1 MKKKGD
7 LHMSKK
13 SLRAVSGLTLA
24 VALVQTV
31 QPVLADET
39 ANSNSVVVKSE
50 KLDAVAKEAA
60 GLGFT
65 TTTTKETRVA
75 KTREE
80 FKKLQAE
87 AKAELDALAS
97 TIQRNVDADK
107 QHKVKVKEAVD
118 KVKDEEETIK
128 AQYPL
133 LAEKDGVR
141 VYGKFNEAKKGSQ
154 AYYENIH
161 AFTDR
166 EDITPIKDGIY
177 VRQDSELTAE
187 DGSTIHTPLDY
198 YRRTFLGEEGKS
210 PVGTKI
216 KVSHVGDTLDGKRV
230 DAHVEVVALSTYF
243 SSADGFKKFLDS
255 KGSAGVTLDDY
266 NTNVTS
272 GRGFTQSAVSLDK
285 ESGILYIYAFDAGGH
300 TYKITYKTEDGVTI
314 NPMSALV
321 NVDIDYGQGIAV
333 SEKNLIT
340 GILSPESEL
349 TTGDI
354 RDTMGAG
361 PYKKAQYD
369 AKYIGA
375 DNDKSIPKGSGV
387 FITIGGEFEYSH
399 FNASTGAN
407 GFNLVEHTERR
418 NRSGKD
424 ISMMAGLL
432 AKDVK
437 VKLHTPEI
445 PTAPA
450 IEKDFEL
457 KEIEVSLKEETTVEP
472 TTTTTTTEAPKP
484 ETPVEKPTETTT
496 TTEAPT
502 PENPVVEVKPTE
514 TTTTTEAPKPETP
527 VEKPTETTTT
537 TEAPK
542 PEEPV
547 EKPTET
553 TTTTEAPK
561 PETPVEVEKP
571 TTTTEAPKPETPKP
585 VEPIT
590 TYVDEN
596 GKQLLPPEKG
606 EKDKKDIPGYKF
618 VETKK
623 KENGD
628 TEHVYKKVSN
638 ITTYVDESGKELLPK
653 EDGIVDKKDIPAY
666 EYVRTN
672 KKDNGDVEHVYRQV
686 KNVTTYVDV
695 NGKVLLPPKEGIHE
709 KETIDG
715 YEFVRTD
722 KKENGDVEHV
732 YRKTITT
739 TYVDE
744 NGKSLLPPE
753 KGEKDKKDI
762 PGYKFIETKKK
773 ENGDT
778 EHVYK
783 KNSNIT
789 TYVDEN
795 GKELLPKEDGIVDK
809 KEIPGYE
816 FVETKKKENGDV
828 EHVYK
833 KVSKITTYVDENGKS
848 LLPPEEGE
856 KDKKDIPGYKFVET
870 KKKENGDIEHIYK
883 KVSKITTYVDENG
896 KELLPPEEGEKDKK
910 DIPGYEFVETKKKEN
925 GDIEHVYKKVSKIT
939 TYVDENGKE
948 LLKPKE
954 GTHDKEV
961 IDGYE
966 FVRTV
971 NKPNGDIEHVYKKKS
986 TEKKLPATGGGIAGA
1001 IAALA
1006 GLTGVGAYFSKKK
1019 KR

>member
-31 QPVLADET
+31 QPVLADES

-80 FKKLQAE
+80 FERLKSE
-87 AKAELDALAS
+87 AKAELDTLAS

-133 LAEKDGVR
+133 LTEKDGVR

-166 EDITPIKDGIY
+166 EDITPLKDGLY
-177 VRQDSELTAE
+177 VRQDSEITAE
-187 DGSTIHTPLDY
+187 EGSTIHNPLDY

-514 TTTTTEAPKPETP
+514 TTTTTEAPKSETP

-561 PETPVEVEKP
+561 PETPIEVEKP

-618 VETKK
+618 IETKK

-653 EDGIVDKKDIPAY
+653 EDGIVDKKEIPAY

-672 KKDNGDVEHVYRQV
+672 KKENGDVEHVYRQV

-722 KKENGDVEHV
+722 KKPNGDVEHV
-732 YRKTITT
+732 YRKSITT

-744 NGKSLLPPE
+744 NGKQLSPPE

-762 PGYKFIETKKK
+762 PGYK
-773 ENGDT
+773 
-778 EHVYK
+778 
-783 KNSNIT
+783 
-789 TYVDEN
+789 
-795 GKELLPKEDGIVDK
+795 
-809 KEIPGYE
+809 

-856 KDKKDIPGYKFVET
+856 KEKKDIPGYKFIET

-961 IDGYE
+961 INGYE

-1019 KR
+1019 KK

>member
-1 MKKKGD
+1 
-7 LHMSKK
+7 MSKK
-13 SLRAVSGLTLA
+13 SLRAISGATLA
-24 VALVQTV
+24 VALVQSV
-31 QPVLADET
+31 NPVLADES
-39 ANSNSVVVKSE
+39 ANANSVVVKSE

-80 FKKLQAE
+80 FERLKSE
-87 AKAELDALAS
+87 AKAELDTLAS

-166 EDITPIKDGIY
+166 EDITPLKDGLY
-177 VRQDSELTAE
+177 VRQDSEITAE
-187 DGSTIHTPLDY
+187 EGSTIHNPLDY

-255 KGSAGVTLDDY
+255 KGSTGVTLDDY

-272 GRGFTQSAVSLDK
+272 GRGFTQLAVSLDK

-314 NPMSALV
+314 NPMIALV

-407 GFNLVEHTERR
+407 GFNLVEYTERR
-418 NRSGKD
+418 NRSGND

-472 TTTTTTTEAPKP
+472 TT
-484 ETPVEKPTETTT
+484 
-496 TTEAPT
+496 
-502 PENPVVEVKPTE
+502 
-514 TTTTTEAPKPETP
+514 
-527 VEKPTETTTT
+527 
-537 TEAPK
+537 
-542 PEEPV
+542 
-547 EKPTET
+547 T

-653 EDGIVDKKDIPAY
+653 EDGIVDKKEIPAY

-672 KKDNGDVEHVYRQV
+672 KKENGDVEHVYRQV

-709 KETIDG
+709 KETIDS

-722 KKENGDVEHV
+722 KKPNGDVEHV
-732 YRKTITT
+732 YRKSITT

-744 NGKSLLPPE
+744 NGKQLSPPE

-762 PGYKFIETKKK
+762 PGYKFVETKKK

-809 KEIPGYE
+809 KDIPGYE
-816 FVETKKKENGDV
+816 YVRTDKKENGDV

-883 KVSKITTYVDENG
+883 KVSKITTYVDEDG

-910 DIPGYEFVETKKKEN
+910 DILGYKFVETKKKEN

-1006 GLTGVGAYFSKKK
+1006 GLTGVGAYFNTRKRKK
-1019 KR
+1019 

>member
-1 MKKKGD
+1 
-7 LHMSKK
+7 MSKK

-31 QPVLADET
+31 QPVLADES

-80 FKKLQAE
+80 FERLKSE

-141 VYGKFNEAKKGSQ
+141 VYGKFNEAKKGSK

-166 EDITPIKDGIY
+166 DDITPLKDGLY
-177 VRQDSELTAE
+177 VRQDSEITAE
-187 DGSTIHTPLDY
+187 EGSTIHTPLDY

-285 ESGILYIYAFDAGGH
+285 ESGILYVYAFDAGGH

-369 AKYIGA
+369 AKYIVA

-457 KEIEVSLKEETTVEP
+457 KEIEVSLKEETTEAP

-527 VEKPTETTTT
+527 VEKPTET
-537 TEAPK
+537 
-542 PEEPV
+542 
-547 EKPTET
+547 
-553 TTTTEAPK
+553 
-561 PETPVEVEKP
+561 

-653 EDGIVDKKDIPAY
+653 EDGIVDKKEIPAY

-672 KKDNGDVEHVYRQV
+672 KKENGDVEHVYRQV

-722 KKENGDVEHV
+722 KKPNGDVEHV
-732 YRKTITT
+732 YRKSITT

-744 NGKSLLPPE
+744 NGKQVSPPE

-856 KDKKDIPGYKFVET
+856 KEKKDIPGYKFVET

-896 KELLPPEEGEKDKK
+896 KELLPLEEGEKEKK
-910 DIPGYEFVETKKKEN
+910 DIPGYEFVETRKKEN

-971 NKPNGDIEHVYKKKS
+971 NKPNGDVEHVYKKKS
-986 TEKKLPATGGGIAGA
+986 TEKKLPVTGGGIAGA

>member
-1 MKKKGD
+1 
-7 LHMSKK
+7 MSKK
-13 SLRAVSGLTLA
+13 SLRAMSGATLA

-31 QPVLADET
+31 QPVLADES

-80 FKKLQAE
+80 FERLKSE

-166 EDITPIKDGIY
+166 EDITPLKDGLY
-177 VRQDSELTAE
+177 VRQDSEITAE
-187 DGSTIHTPLDY
+187 EGSTIHTPLDY

-457 KEIEVSLKEETTVEP
+457 KEIEVTLKEETTEAP

-527 VEKPTETTTT
+527 VEKPTET
-537 TEAPK
+537 
-542 PEEPV
+542 
-547 EKPTET
+547 
-553 TTTTEAPK
+553 
-561 PETPVEVEKP
+561 

-653 EDGIVDKKDIPAY
+653 EDGIVDKKEIPAY

-672 KKDNGDVEHVYRQV
+672 KKENGDVEHVYRQV

-715 YEFVRTD
+715 YEFERTD
-722 KKENGDVEHV
+722 KKPNGDVEHV
-732 YRKTITT
+732 YRKSITT

-744 NGKSLLPPE
+744 NGKQLSPPE

-762 PGYKFIETKKK
+762 PGYKFVETKKK

-971 NKPNGDIEHVYKKKS
+971 NKPNGDVEHVYKKKS

>member
-1 MKKKGD
+1 
-7 LHMSKK
+7 MSKK

-60 GLGFT
+60 ELGFT

-80 FKKLQAE
+80 FERLKSE
-87 AKAELDALAS
+87 AKAELDTLAS

-166 EDITPIKDGIY
+166 EDITPLKDGLY
-177 VRQDSELTAE
+177 VRQDSEITAE
-187 DGSTIHTPLDY
+187 EGSTIHTPLDY
-198 YRRTFLGEEGKS
+198 YGRTFLGEEGKS

-230 DAHVEVVALSTYF
+230 DAHVELVALSTYF
-243 SSADGFKKFLDS
+243 TSVDGFKKFLDS
-255 KGSAGVTLDDY
+255 NGSTGVTLDDVI
-266 NTNVTS
+266 TNVTS

-285 ESGILYIYAFDAGGH
+285 KSGILNFHAFDAGGH
-300 TYKITYKTEDGVTI
+300 TYKITYKTEDGTTI

-375 DNDKSIPKGSGV
+375 DSEKSIPKGSGI

-407 GFNLVEHTERR
+407 GFNLVEHTDNR
-418 NRSGKD
+418 NRTKRD
-424 ISMMAGLL
+424 ISMLAGLF

-496 TTEAPT
+496 TTEAP
-502 PENPVVEVKPTE
+502 
-514 TTTTTEAPKPETP
+514 KPETP
-527 VEKPTETTTT
+527 V
-537 TEAPK
+537 
-542 PEEPV
+542 V
-547 EKPTET
+547 EVKPTET

-653 EDGIVDKKDIPAY
+653 EDGIVDKKEIPAY

-672 KKDNGDVEHVYRQV
+672 KKENGDVEHVYRQV

-722 KKENGDVEHV
+722 KKPNGDVEHV
-732 YRKTITT
+732 YRKSITT

-744 NGKSLLPPE
+744 NGKQLSPPE

-762 PGYKFIETKKK
+762 PGYKFVETKKK

-809 KEIPGYE
+809 KEIPGYT

-856 KDKKDIPGYKFVET
+856 KDKKEIPGYKFIET
-870 KKKENGDIEHIYK
+870 KKKENGDIEHI
-883 KVSKITTYVDENG
+883 
-896 KELLPPEEGEKDKK
+896 
-910 DIPGYEFVETKKKEN
+910 
-925 GDIEHVYKKVSKIT
+925 YKKVSKIT

>member
-31 QPVLADET
+31 QPVLADEN

-60 GLGFT
+60 ELGFT

-80 FKKLQAE
+80 FERLKSE
-87 AKAELDALAS
+87 AKAELDTLAS

-166 EDITPIKDGIY
+166 EDITPLKDGLY
-177 VRQDSELTAE
+177 VREDSEITAE
-187 DGSTIHTPLDY
+187 EGSTIHTPLDY

-457 KEIEVSLKEETTVEP
+457 KEIEVSLKEETTEAP
-472 TTTTTTTEAPKP
+472 TTTTTTTTTTEAPKP

-561 PETPVEVEKP
+561 PETPIEVEKP

-653 EDGIVDKKDIPAY
+653 EDGIVDKKEIPAY

-672 KKDNGDVEHVYRQV
+672 KKENGDIEHVYRQV

-722 KKENGDVEHV
+722 KKPNGDVEHV
-732 YRKTITT
+732 YRKSITT

-744 NGKSLLPPE
+744 NGKQLSPPE
-753 KGEKDKKDI
+753 K
-762 PGYKFIETKKK
+762 
-773 ENGDT
+773 
-778 EHVYK
+778 
-783 KNSNIT
+783 
-789 TYVDEN
+789 
-795 GKELLPKEDGIVDK
+795 
-809 KEIPGYE
+809 
-816 FVETKKKENGDV
+816 
-828 EHVYK
+828 
-833 KVSKITTYVDENGKS
+833 
-848 LLPPEEGE
+848 
-856 KDKKDIPGYKFVET
+856 
-870 KKKENGDIEHIYK
+870 
-883 KVSKITTYVDENG
+883 
-896 KELLPPEEGEKDKK
+896 GEKDKK

-971 NKPNGDIEHVYKKKS
+971 NKPNGDVEHVYKKKS

-1019 KR
+1019 KK

>member
-1 MKKKGD
+1 
-7 LHMSKK
+7 MSKK

-31 QPVLADET
+31 QPVLADEN

-50 KLDAVAKEAA
+50 KLDAVAREAA
-60 GLGFT
+60 ELGFT

-80 FKKLQAE
+80 FERLKSE
-87 AKAELDALAS
+87 AKAELDTLAS

-166 EDITPIKDGIY
+166 EDITPLKDGLY
-177 VRQDSELTAE
+177 VREDSEITAE
-187 DGSTIHTPLDY
+187 EGSTIHTPLDY

-230 DAHVEVVALSTYF
+230 DAHLELIKFGNGFTSD
-243 SSADGFKKFLDS
+243 DGFKKFLDS
-255 KGSAGVTLDDY
+255 KGSVGVTLDDY

-285 ESGILYIYAFDAGGH
+285 ESGILYIYAFDTGGH

-354 RDTMGAG
+354 RDTVGAG

-399 FNASTGAN
+399 FNASTGAS
-407 GFNLVEHTERR
+407 GFNSVEHTERR

-457 KEIEVSLKEETTVEP
+457 KEIEVSLKEETT
-472 TTTTTTTEAPKP
+472 
-484 ETPVEKPTETTT
+484 
-496 TTEAPT
+496 EAPT
-502 PENPVVEVKPTE
+502 T

-542 PEEPV
+542 PEEP
-547 EKPTET
+547 
-553 TTTTEAPK
+553 
-561 PETPVEVEKP
+561 VEKP

-618 VETKK
+618 
-623 KENGD
+623 
-628 TEHVYKKVSN
+628 
-638 ITTYVDESGKELLPK
+638 
-653 EDGIVDKKDIPAY
+653 
-666 EYVRTN
+666 
-672 KKDNGDVEHVYRQV
+672 
-686 KNVTTYVDV
+686 
-695 NGKVLLPPKEGIHE
+695 
-709 KETIDG
+709 
-715 YEFVRTD
+715 
-722 KKENGDVEHV
+722 
-732 YRKTITT
+732 
-739 TYVDE
+739 
-744 NGKSLLPPE
+744 
-753 KGEKDKKDI
+753 
-762 PGYKFIETKKK
+762 IETKKK

-789 TYVDEN
+789 TYVDES

-809 KEIPGYE
+809 KEIPGYT

-870 KKKENGDIEHIYK
+870 KKKENGDIEH
-883 KVSKITTYVDENG
+883 
-896 KELLPPEEGEKDKK
+896 
-910 DIPGYEFVETKKKEN
+910 
-925 GDIEHVYKKVSKIT
+925 VYMKVSKIT

-966 FVRTV
+966 FVHTV

>member
-13 SLRAVSGLTLA
+13 QLRAVSGLTLA

-31 QPVLADET
+31 QPVLADES

-60 GLGFT
+60 ELGFT

-80 FKKLQAE
+80 FERLKSE

-166 EDITPIKDGIY
+166 EDITSLKDGLY
-177 VRQDSELTAE
+177 VREDSEITAE
-187 DGSTIHTPLDY
+187 EGSTIHNPLDY

-502 PENPVVEVKPTE
+502 PETPVVEVKPTE

-672 KKDNGDVEHVYRQV
+672 KKENGDVEHVYRQV

-722 KKENGDVEHV
+722 KKPNGDVEHV
-732 YRKTITT
+732 YRKSITT

-744 NGKSLLPPE
+744 NGKQLSPPE

-762 PGYKFIETKKK
+762 PGYKFVETKKK

-833 KVSKITTYVDENGKS
+833 KVSKITTYVDENGK
-848 LLPPEEGE
+848 
-856 KDKKDIPGYKFVET
+856 
-870 KKKENGDIEHIYK
+870 
-883 KVSKITTYVDENG
+883 
-896 KELLPPEEGEKDKK
+896 
-910 DIPGYEFVETKKKEN
+910 
-925 GDIEHVYKKVSKIT
+925 
-939 TYVDENGKE
+939 E

-971 NKPNGDIEHVYKKKS
+971 NKPNGDIEHVYKKKIYR
-986 TEKKLPATGGGIAGA
+986 EKLPATGGGIAGA

-1019 KR
+1019 KK

>member
-31 QPVLADET
+31 QPVLADES

-60 GLGFT
+60 ELGFT

-80 FKKLQAE
+80 FERLKSE
-87 AKAELDALAS
+87 AKAELDTLAS

-118 KVKDEEETIK
+118 KVKSEEEEIK

-166 EDITPIKDGIY
+166 EDITPLKDGLY
-177 VRQDSELTAE
+177 VRQDSEITAE
-187 DGSTIHTPLDY
+187 EGSTIHKPLDY

-230 DAHVEVVALSTYF
+230 DAHVEVVALGTYF

-457 KEIEVSLKEETTVEP
+457 KEIEVSLKEETT
-472 TTTTTTTEAPKP
+472 
-484 ETPVEKPTETTT
+484 
-496 TTEAPT
+496 EAPT
-502 PENPVVEVKPTE
+502 T

-638 ITTYVDESGKELLPK
+638 ITTYVDES
-653 EDGIVDKKDIPAY
+653 
-666 EYVRTN
+666 
-672 KKDNGDVEHVYRQV
+672 
-686 KNVTTYVDV
+686 
-695 NGKVLLPPKEGIHE
+695 
-709 KETIDG
+709 
-715 YEFVRTD
+715 
-722 KKENGDVEHV
+722 
-732 YRKTITT
+732 
-739 TYVDE
+739 
-744 NGKSLLPPE
+744 
-753 KGEKDKKDI
+753 
-762 PGYKFIETKKK
+762 
-773 ENGDT
+773 
-778 EHVYK
+778 
-783 KNSNIT
+783 
-789 TYVDEN
+789 

-971 NKPNGDIEHVYKKKS
+971 NKLNGDIEHVYKKKS

>member
-31 QPVLADET
+31 QPVLADES

-80 FKKLQAE
+80 FERLKSE
-87 AKAELDALAS
+87 AKAELDTLAS

-128 AQYPL
+128 AQYSL

-166 EDITPIKDGIY
+166 EDITPLKDGLY
-177 VRQDSELTAE
+177 VRQDSEITAE
-187 DGSTIHTPLDY
+187 EGSTIHKPLDY
-198 YRRTFLGEEGKS
+198 LGRTFLGVEGKS

-230 DAHVEVVALSTYF
+230 DAHVELVALSTYF
-243 SSADGFKKFLDS
+243 SSTDGFKKFLDS
-255 KGSAGVTLDDY
+255 KGSVGVQLDE
-266 NTNVTS
+266 NRNVTS
-272 GRGFTQSAVSLDK
+272 GRGFTQSSVSLDK
-285 ESGILYIYAFDAGGH
+285 ESGILYFYAFDAGGH
-300 TYKITYKTEDGVTI
+300 TYKITYKTEDGTTI

-321 NVDIDYGQGIAV
+321 NVDIDYGQGNAV

-375 DNDKSIPKGSGV
+375 DNDKSIPKGSGI

-407 GFNLVEHTERR
+407 GFNLVEHTDQR
-418 NRSGKD
+418 NRMGED
-424 ISMMAGLL
+424 WSMMAGIL

-484 ETPVEKPTETTT
+484 ETPI
-496 TTEAPT
+496 
-502 PENPVVEVKPTE
+502 
-514 TTTTTEAPKPETP
+514 
-527 VEKPTETTTT
+527 
-537 TEAPK
+537 
-542 PEEPV
+542 
-547 EKPTET
+547 
-553 TTTTEAPK
+553 
-561 PETPVEVEKP
+561 EVEKP

-596 GKQLLPPEKG
+596 GKQLSPPEKG

-618 VETKK
+618 V
-623 KENGD
+623 
-628 TEHVYKKVSN
+628 
-638 ITTYVDESGKELLPK
+638 
-653 EDGIVDKKDIPAY
+653 
-666 EYVRTN
+666 
-672 KKDNGDVEHVYRQV
+672 
-686 KNVTTYVDV
+686 
-695 NGKVLLPPKEGIHE
+695 
-709 KETIDG
+709 
-715 YEFVRTD
+715 
-722 KKENGDVEHV
+722 
-732 YRKTITT
+732 
-739 TYVDE
+739 
-744 NGKSLLPPE
+744 
-753 KGEKDKKDI
+753 
-762 PGYKFIETKKK
+762 ETKKK

-809 KEIPGYE
+809 KDIPGYT

-896 KELLPPEEGEKDKK
+896 KELLPPEEGEKEKK

-939 TYVDENGKE
+939 TYVDDNGKE

-971 NKPNGDIEHVYKKKS
+971 NKPNGDVEHVYKKKS

-1019 KR
+1019 KK

>member
-60 GLGFT
+60 ELGFT

-80 FKKLQAE
+80 FERLKSE
-87 AKAELDALAS
+87 AKAELDTLAS

-166 EDITPIKDGIY
+166 EDITPLKDGLY
-177 VRQDSELTAE
+177 VRQDSEITAE
-187 DGSTIHTPLDY
+187 EGSTIHNPLDY

-243 SSADGFKKFLDS
+243 TSVDGFKKFLDS

-272 GRGFTQSAVSLDK
+272 GSGYTQSGVNLDK
-285 ESGILYIYAFDAGGH
+285 ESGILYFYAFDAGGH

-349 TTGDI
+349 TTGDV
-354 RDTMGAG
+354 RDKRGAG

-369 AKYIGA
+369 ANYITA
-375 DNDKSIPKGSGV
+375 DNDKSIPKGSGI

-399 FNASTGAN
+399 FNAADGGNET
-407 GFNLVEHTERR
+407 NLVEHTEKR
-418 NRSGKD
+418 NRIGKD
-424 ISMMAGLL
+424 ISMMAGLF

-437 VKLHTPEI
+437 VKLHIPEI

-484 ETPVEKPTETTT
+484 KTPI
-496 TTEAPT
+496 
-502 PENPVVEVKPTE
+502 
-514 TTTTTEAPKPETP
+514 
-527 VEKPTETTTT
+527 
-537 TEAPK
+537 
-542 PEEPV
+542 
-547 EKPTET
+547 
-553 TTTTEAPK
+553 
-561 PETPVEVEKP
+561 EVEKP

-653 EDGIVDKKDIPAY
+653 EDGIVDKKEIPAY

-672 KKDNGDVEHVYRQV
+672 KKENGDVEHVYRQI

-732 YRKTITT
+732 YRKSITT

-744 NGKSLLPPE
+744 NGKQLSPPE

-762 PGYKFIETKKK
+762 PGYK
-773 ENGDT
+773 
-778 EHVYK
+778 
-783 KNSNIT
+783 
-789 TYVDEN
+789 
-795 GKELLPKEDGIVDK
+795 
-809 KEIPGYE
+809 
-816 FVETKKKENGDV
+816 
-828 EHVYK
+828 
-833 KVSKITTYVDENGKS
+833 
-848 LLPPEEGE
+848 
-856 KDKKDIPGYKFVET
+856 
-870 KKKENGDIEHIYK
+870 
-883 KVSKITTYVDENG
+883 
-896 KELLPPEEGEKDKK
+896 
-910 DIPGYEFVETKKKEN
+910 FVETKKKEN

-948 LLKPKE
+948 LIKPKE

-966 FVRTV
+966 FVRTN
-971 NKPNGDIEHVYKKKS
+971 NKPNGDVEHVYKKKS

>member
-31 QPVLADET
+31 QPVLADEN

-60 GLGFT
+60 ELGFT

-80 FKKLQAE
+80 FERLKSE
-87 AKAELDALAS
+87 AKADLDALAS

-166 EDITPIKDGIY
+166 EDITPLKDGLY
-177 VRQDSELTAE
+177 VREDSQITAE
-187 DGSTIHTPLDY
+187 EGSTIHTPLDY

-375 DNDKSIPKGSGV
+375 DNDKSIPKGSGI

-457 KEIEVSLKEETTVEP
+457 KEIEVSLKEETTEAP

-542 PEEPV
+542 PE
-547 EKPTET
+547 
-553 TTTTEAPK
+553 
-561 PETPVEVEKP
+561 TPIEVEKP

-596 GKQLLPPEKG
+596 GKQLLPP
-606 EKDKKDIPGYKF
+606 
-618 VETKK
+618 
-623 KENGD
+623 
-628 TEHVYKKVSN
+628 
-638 ITTYVDESGKELLPK
+638 
-653 EDGIVDKKDIPAY
+653 
-666 EYVRTN
+666 
-672 KKDNGDVEHVYRQV
+672 
-686 KNVTTYVDV
+686 
-695 NGKVLLPPKEGIHE
+695 
-709 KETIDG
+709 
-715 YEFVRTD
+715 
-722 KKENGDVEHV
+722 
-732 YRKTITT
+732 
-739 TYVDE
+739 
-744 NGKSLLPPE
+744 
-753 KGEKDKKDI
+753 
-762 PGYKFIETKKK
+762 
-773 ENGDT
+773 
-778 EHVYK
+778 
-783 KNSNIT
+783 
-789 TYVDEN
+789 
-795 GKELLPKEDGIVDK
+795 
-809 KEIPGYE
+809 
-816 FVETKKKENGDV
+816 
-828 EHVYK
+828 
-833 KVSKITTYVDENGKS
+833 
-848 LLPPEEGE
+848 
-856 KDKKDIPGYKFVET
+856 
-870 KKKENGDIEHIYK
+870 
-883 KVSKITTYVDENG
+883 
-896 KELLPPEEGEKDKK
+896 
-910 DIPGYEFVETKKKEN
+910 
-925 GDIEHVYKKVSKIT
+925 
-939 TYVDENGKE
+939 
-948 LLKPKE
+948 
-954 GTHDKEV
+954 
-961 IDGYE
+961 
-966 FVRTV
+966 
-971 NKPNGDIEHVYKKKS
+971 
-986 TEKKLPATGGGIAGA
+986 
-1001 IAALA
+1001 
-1006 GLTGVGAYFSKKK
+1006 
-1019 KR
+1019 

>member
-13 SLRAVSGLTLA
+13 SLRAVSGLTLT

-31 QPVLADET
+31 QPVLADES

-50 KLDAVAKEAA
+50 KLDAVAKEAV

-80 FKKLQAE
+80 FERLKSE
-87 AKAELDALAS
+87 AKAELDTLAS

-166 EDITPIKDGIY
+166 EDITPLKDGLY
-177 VRQDSELTAE
+177 VREDSEITAE
-187 DGSTIHTPLDY
+187 EGSTIHKPLDY
-198 YRRTFLGEEGKS
+198 LGRTFLGVEGKS

-230 DAHVEVVALSTYF
+230 DAHVELVALSTYF
-243 SSADGFKKFLDS
+243 SSTDGFKKFLDS
-255 KGSAGVTLDDY
+255 KGSVGVQLDE
-266 NTNVTS
+266 NRNVTS
-272 GRGFTQSAVSLDK
+272 GRGFTQSSVSLDK
-285 ESGILYIYAFDAGGH
+285 ESGILYFYAFDAGGH
-300 TYKITYKTEDGVTI
+300 TYKITYKTEDGTTI

-321 NVDIDYGQGIAV
+321 NVDIDYGQGNAV

-375 DNDKSIPKGSGV
+375 DNDKSIPKGSGI

-407 GFNLVEHTERR
+407 GFNLVEHTDKR
-418 NRSGKD
+418 NRMGED
-424 ISMMAGLL
+424 WSMMAGIL

-561 PETPVEVEKP
+561 PETPIEVEKP

-653 EDGIVDKKDIPAY
+653 EDGIVDKKEIPAY

-672 KKDNGDVEHVYRQV
+672 KKDNGDVEHVYRQI

-722 KKENGDVEHV
+722 KKPNGDVEHV
-732 YRKTITT
+732 YRKSITT

-744 NGKSLLPPE
+744 NGKQLSPPE

-789 TYVDEN
+789 TYVDES

-809 KEIPGYE
+809 KDIPGYE
-816 FVETKKKENGDV
+816 FVETKKKENGDI

-870 KKKENGDIEHIYK
+870 KKKENGDVEHI
-883 KVSKITTYVDENG
+883 
-896 KELLPPEEGEKDKK
+896 
-910 DIPGYEFVETKKKEN
+910 
-925 GDIEHVYKKVSKIT
+925 YKKVSKIT

-966 FVRTV
+966 FVKTV
-971 NKPNGDIEHVYKKKS
+971 TKENGDVEHVYKKKS

-1019 KR
+1019 KK

>member
-1 MKKKGD
+1 
-7 LHMSKK
+7 MSKK
-13 SLRAVSGLTLA
+13 SLRAMSGATLA

-31 QPVLADET
+31 QPVLADES

-50 KLDAVAKEAA
+50 KLDAVAKEAV

-80 FKKLQAE
+80 FERLKSE
-87 AKAELDALAS
+87 AKAELDTLAS

-166 EDITPIKDGIY
+166 EDITPLKDGLY
-177 VRQDSELTAE
+177 VRQDSEITAE
-187 DGSTIHTPLDY
+187 EGSTIHKPLDY
-198 YRRTFLGEEGKS
+198 LGRTFLGVEGKS

-216 KVSHVGDTLDGKRV
+216 KVSHVGDTLEGKRV
-230 DAHVEVVALSTYF
+230 DAHVELVALSTYF
-243 SSADGFKKFLDS
+243 SSTDGFKKFLDS
-255 KGSAGVTLDDY
+255 KGSVGVQLDE
-266 NTNVTS
+266 NRNVTS
-272 GRGFTQSAVSLDK
+272 GRGFTQSSVSLDK
-285 ESGILYIYAFDAGGH
+285 ESGILYFYVFDAGGH
-300 TYKITYKTEDGVTI
+300 TYKITYKTEDGTTI

-321 NVDIDYGQGIAV
+321 NVDIDYGQGNAV

-349 TTGDI
+349 TSGDI

-375 DNDKSIPKGSGV
+375 DNDKSIPKGSGI

-407 GFNLVEHTERR
+407 GFNSVEHTDKR
-418 NRSGKD
+418 NRMGED
-424 ISMMAGLL
+424 WSMMAGIL

-496 TTEAPT
+496 TTEAP
-502 PENPVVEVKPTE
+502 
-514 TTTTTEAPKPETP
+514 
-527 VEKPTETTTT
+527 
-537 TEAPK
+537 
-542 PEEPV
+542 
-547 EKPTET
+547 
-553 TTTTEAPK
+553 
-561 PETPVEVEKP
+561 
-571 TTTTEAPKPETPKP
+571 KPETPKP
-585 VEPIT
+585 VEPTT

-653 EDGIVDKKDIPAY
+653 EDGIVDKKEIPAY

-672 KKDNGDVEHVYRQV
+672 KKENGDVEHVYRQV

-722 KKENGDVEHV
+722 KKPNGDVEHV
-732 YRKTITT
+732 YRKSITT

-744 NGKSLLPPE
+744 NGKQLSPPE

-789 TYVDEN
+789 TYVDES

-910 DIPGYEFVETKKKEN
+910 DIPGYKFVKTKKKEN

-971 NKPNGDIEHVYKKKS
+971 NKPNGDVEHVYKKKS

-1019 KR
+1019 KK

>member
-31 QPVLADET
+31 QPVLADEN

-60 GLGFT
+60 ELGFA

-80 FKKLQAE
+80 FERLKSE
-87 AKAELDALAS
+87 AKAELDTLAS

-166 EDITPIKDGIY
+166 EDITPLKDGLY
-177 VRQDSELTAE
+177 VREDSEITAE
-187 DGSTIHTPLDY
+187 EGSTIHTPLDY

-230 DAHVEVVALSTYF
+230 DAHVEVVALSNYF

-285 ESGILYIYAFDAGGH
+285 ESGILYIYAFDTGGH

-399 FNASTGAN
+399 FNASTGAD
-407 GFNLVEHTERR
+407 GFNSVEHTERR

-457 KEIEVSLKEETTVEP
+457 KEIEVSLKEETTEAP

-484 ETPVEKPTETTT
+484 ETPVE
-496 TTEAPT
+496 
-502 PENPVVEVKPTE
+502 KPTE

-561 PETPVEVEKP
+561 PETPIEVEKP

-606 EKDKKDIPGYKF
+606 EKDKKDIPGYTF

-628 TEHVYKKVSN
+628 VEHVYKKVSK
-638 ITTYVDESGKELLPK
+638 I
-653 EDGIVDKKDIPAY
+653 
-666 EYVRTN
+666 
-672 KKDNGDVEHVYRQV
+672 
-686 KNVTTYVDV
+686 
-695 NGKVLLPPKEGIHE
+695 
-709 KETIDG
+709 
-715 YEFVRTD
+715 
-722 KKENGDVEHV
+722 
-732 YRKTITT
+732 T

-753 KGEKDKKDI
+753 EGEKDKKDI

-773 ENGDT
+773 ENGD
-778 EHVYK
+778 
-783 KNSNIT
+783 I
-789 TYVDEN
+789 
-795 GKELLPKEDGIVDK
+795 
-809 KEIPGYE
+809 
-816 FVETKKKENGDV
+816 

-870 KKKENGDIEHIYK
+870 KKKENGDIEH
-883 KVSKITTYVDENG
+883 
-896 KELLPPEEGEKDKK
+896 
-910 DIPGYEFVETKKKEN
+910 
-925 GDIEHVYKKVSKIT
+925 VYTKVSKIT

-1019 KR
+1019 KK

>member
-1 MKKKGD
+1 
-7 LHMSKK
+7 MSKK

-31 QPVLADET
+31 QPVLADEN

-60 GLGFT
+60 ELGFT

-80 FKKLQAE
+80 FERLKSE
-87 AKAELDALAS
+87 AKAELDTLAS

-118 KVKDEEETIK
+118 KVKSEEEEIK

-166 EDITPIKDGIY
+166 EDITPLKDGLY
-177 VRQDSELTAE
+177 VREDSEITAE
-187 DGSTIHTPLDY
+187 EGSTIHTPLDY

-230 DAHVEVVALSTYF
+230 DAHVELVALSTYF
-243 SSADGFKKFLDS
+243 TSADGFKKFLDS

-272 GRGFTQSAVSLDK
+272 GWGYTQSGVSLDK
-285 ESGILYIYAFDAGGH
+285 KSGILYFYAFDAGGH

-349 TTGDI
+349 TTGDV
-354 RDTMGAG
+354 RDNMGAG

-369 AKYIGA
+369 ANYIGV
-375 DNDKSIPKGSGV
+375 DNDKSIPRGSGV
-387 FITIGGEFEYSH
+387 FITKGGEFEYSH
-399 FNASTGAN
+399 FNAAGGGN
-407 GFNLVEHTERR
+407 GTNLVEHTEKR
-418 NRSGKD
+418 NRLGKD
-424 ISMMAGLL
+424 ISMMAGLF

-527 VEKPTETTTT
+527 
-537 TEAPK
+537 
-542 PEEPV
+542 
-547 EKPTET
+547 
-553 TTTTEAPK
+553 
-561 PETPVEVEKP
+561 
-571 TTTTEAPKPETPKP
+571 KP

-618 VETKK
+618 IETKK

-628 TEHVYKKVSN
+628 TEHVYKKISN
-638 ITTYVDESGKELLPK
+638 ITTYVDENGKELLPK

-672 KKDNGDVEHVYRQV
+672 KKENGDVEHVYRQV

-722 KKENGDVEHV
+722 KKPNGDVEHV
-732 YRKTITT
+732 YRKSITT

-744 NGKSLLPPE
+744 NGKQLSPPE

-809 KEIPGYE
+809 KEIPGYK

-856 KDKKDIPGYKFVET
+856 KDKKDIPGYKFIET

-896 KELLPPEEGEKDKK
+896 KELLPPEEGEKEKK
-910 DIPGYEFVETKKKEN
+910 DIPGYKFVETKKKEN

-939 TYVDENGKE
+939 TYVDESGKE
-948 LLKPKE
+948 LLPKKE

-1019 KR
+1019 KK

>member
-1 MKKKGD
+1 
-7 LHMSKK
+7 MSKK
-13 SLRAVSGLTLA
+13 SLRAVSGLSLA

-80 FKKLQAE
+80 FERLKSE
-87 AKAELDALAS
+87 AKAELDTLAS

-166 EDITPIKDGIY
+166 EDITPLKDGLY
-177 VRQDSELTAE
+177 VRQDSEITAE
-187 DGSTIHTPLDY
+187 EGSTIHKPLDY
-198 YRRTFLGEEGKS
+198 LGRTFLGVEGKS

-230 DAHVEVVALSTYF
+230 DAHVELVALSTYF
-243 SSADGFKKFLDS
+243 SSTDGFKKFLDS
-255 KGSAGVTLDDY
+255 KGSVGVQLDE
-266 NTNVTS
+266 NRNVTS
-272 GRGFTQSAVSLDK
+272 GRGFTQSSVSLDK

-321 NVDIDYGQGIAV
+321 NVDIDYGQGNSV

-375 DNDKSIPKGSGV
+375 DNDKSIPKGSGI

-407 GFNLVEHTERR
+407 GFNLVEHTDKR
-418 NRSGKD
+418 NRMGED
-424 ISMMAGLL
+424 WSMMAGIL

-653 EDGIVDKKDIPAY
+653 EDGIVDKKEIPAY

-672 KKDNGDVEHVYRQV
+672 KKENGDVEHVYRQI

-695 NGKVLLPPKEGIHE
+695 NGKVLLSPKEGIHE

-722 KKENGDVEHV
+722 KKPNGDVEHV
-732 YRKTITT
+732 YRKSITT

-744 NGKSLLPPE
+744 NGKQLSPPE

-789 TYVDEN
+789 TYVDES

-809 KEIPGYE
+809 KEIPGYT

-870 KKKENGDIEHIYK
+870 KKKENGDIEH
-883 KVSKITTYVDENG
+883 
-896 KELLPPEEGEKDKK
+896 
-910 DIPGYEFVETKKKEN
+910 
-925 GDIEHVYKKVSKIT
+925 VYTKVSKIT

>member
-60 GLGFT
+60 ELGFT

-80 FKKLQAE
+80 FERLKSE
-87 AKAELDALAS
+87 AKAELDTLAS

-166 EDITPIKDGIY
+166 EDITPLKDGLY
-177 VRQDSELTAE
+177 VRQDSEITAE
-187 DGSTIHTPLDY
+187 EGSTIHKPLDY
-198 YRRTFLGEEGKS
+198 LGRTFLGVEGKS

-230 DAHVEVVALSTYF
+230 DAHVELVALSTYF
-243 SSADGFKKFLDS
+243 SSTDGFKKFLDS
-255 KGSAGVTLDDY
+255 KGSVGVQLDE
-266 NTNVTS
+266 NRNVTS
-272 GRGFTQSAVSLDK
+272 GRGFTQSSVSLDK
-285 ESGILYIYAFDAGGH
+285 ESGILYFYAFDAGGH
-300 TYKITYKTEDGVTI
+300 TYKITYKTEDGTTI

-321 NVDIDYGQGIAV
+321 NVDIDYGQGNAV

-349 TTGDI
+349 TSGDI

-375 DNDKSIPKGSGV
+375 DNDKSIPKGSGI

-407 GFNLVEHTERR
+407 GFNLVEHTDKR
-418 NRSGKD
+418 NRMGED
-424 ISMMAGLL
+424 WSMMAGIL

-561 PETPVEVEKP
+561 PETPIEVEKP

-585 VEPIT
+585 VEPI
-590 TYVDEN
+590 
-596 GKQLLPPEKG
+596 
-606 EKDKKDIPGYKF
+606 
-618 VETKK
+618 
-623 KENGD
+623 
-628 TEHVYKKVSN
+628 
-638 ITTYVDESGKELLPK
+638 
-653 EDGIVDKKDIPAY
+653 
-666 EYVRTN
+666 
-672 KKDNGDVEHVYRQV
+672 
-686 KNVTTYVDV
+686 
-695 NGKVLLPPKEGIHE
+695 
-709 KETIDG
+709 
-715 YEFVRTD
+715 
-722 KKENGDVEHV
+722 
-732 YRKTITT
+732 T

-783 KNSNIT
+783 KISNIT

-809 KEIPGYE
+809 KDIPAYEYVRTNKKENGDVEHVYRQVKNVTTYVDVNGKVLLPPKEGIHEKETIDSYE
-816 FVETKKKENGDV
+816 FVRTDKKPNGDV

-856 KDKKDIPGYKFVET
+856 KDKKDIPGYKFIET

-896 KELLPPEEGEKDKK
+896 KELLPPEEGEKEKK
-910 DIPGYEFVETKKKEN
+910 DIPGYKFVETKKKEN

-1019 KR
+1019 KK

>member
-31 QPVLADET
+31 QPVLADES

-87 AKAELDALAS
+87 AKAELDELAS

-118 KVKDEEETIK
+118 KVKDEEEAIK

-166 EDITPIKDGIY
+166 EDITPLKDGLY
-177 VRQDSELTAE
+177 VRQDSEITAE
-187 DGSTIHTPLDY
+187 EGSTIHNPLDY

-243 SSADGFKKFLDS
+243 TSADGFKKFLDS

-272 GRGFTQSAVSLDK
+272 GWGYTQSGVSLDK
-285 ESGILYIYAFDAGGH
+285 ESGILYFYAFDAGGH

-349 TTGDI
+349 TTGDV
-354 RDTMGAG
+354 RDNMGAG

-369 AKYIGA
+369 ANYISA
-375 DNDKSIPKGSGV
+375 DNDKSIPKGSGI

-399 FNASTGAN
+399 FNAAGGGN
-407 GFNLVEHTERR
+407 GTNLVEHTEKR
-418 NRSGKD
+418 NRTGKD
-424 ISMMAGLL
+424 ISMMAGLF

-561 PETPVEVEKP
+561 PETPIEVEKP

-606 EKDKKDIPGYKF
+606 EKDKKDIPEYKF

-653 EDGIVDKKDIPAY
+653 EDGIVDKKEIPAY

-672 KKDNGDVEHVYRQV
+672 KKENGDVEHVYRQV

-722 KKENGDVEHV
+722 KKPNGDVEHV
-732 YRKTITT
+732 YRKSITT

-744 NGKSLLPPE
+744 NGKQLSPPE

-762 PGYKFIETKKK
+762 PGYKFVETKKK

-809 KEIPGYE
+809 KEIPGYT

-833 KVSKITTYVDENGKS
+833 KVSKITTYVDENGK
-848 LLPPEEGE
+848 
-856 KDKKDIPGYKFVET
+856 
-870 KKKENGDIEHIYK
+870 
-883 KVSKITTYVDENG
+883 
-896 KELLPPEEGEKDKK
+896 ELLPPEEGEKEKK

-986 TEKKLPATGGGIAGA
+986 TEKKLPATSGGIAGA

-1019 KR
+1019 KK

>member
-80 FKKLQAE
+80 FERLKSE
-87 AKAELDALAS
+87 AKAELDTLAS

-166 EDITPIKDGIY
+166 EDITPLKDGLY
-177 VRQDSELTAE
+177 VREDSEITAE
-187 DGSTIHTPLDY
+187 EGSTIHTPLDY

-457 KEIEVSLKEETTVEP
+457 KEIEVSLKEETTEAP

-653 EDGIVDKKDIPAY
+653 EDGIVDKKEIPAY

-672 KKDNGDVEHVYRQV
+672 KKENGDVEHVYRQV

-722 KKENGDVEHV
+722 KKPNGDVEHV
-732 YRKTITT
+732 YRKSITT

-744 NGKSLLPPE
+744 NGKQLSPPE

-883 KVSKITTYVDENG
+883 KVSKITTYVDANG

-910 DIPGYEFVETKKKEN
+910 DIPGYEFV
-925 GDIEHVYKKVSKIT
+925 
-939 TYVDENGKE
+939 
-948 LLKPKE
+948 
-954 GTHDKEV
+954 
-961 IDGYE
+961 
-966 FVRTV
+966 RTV
-971 NKPNGDIEHVYKKKS
+971 NKPNGDVEHVYKKKS

>member
-31 QPVLADET
+31 QPVLADES

-80 FKKLQAE
+80 FERLQSE

-166 EDITPIKDGIY
+166 EDITPLKDGLY
-177 VRQDSELTAE
+177 VRQDSEITAE
-187 DGSTIHTPLDY
+187 EGSTIHKPLDY

-243 SSADGFKKFLDS
+243 TSADGFKKFLDS

-272 GRGFTQSAVSLDK
+272 GWGYTQSGVSLDK
-285 ESGILYIYAFDAGGH
+285 ESGILYFYAFDAGGH

-314 NPMSALV
+314 NPMNALV

-349 TTGDI
+349 TTGDV
-354 RDTMGAG
+354 RDNMGAG

-369 AKYIGA
+369 ANYIGA
-375 DNDKSIPKGSGV
+375 DNDKSIPKGSGI

-399 FNASTGAN
+399 FNAAGGGN
-407 GFNLVEHTERR
+407 GTNLVEHTEKR
-418 NRSGKD
+418 NRTGRD
-424 ISMMAGLL
+424 ISMMAGLF

-472 TTTTTTTEAPKP
+472 TT
-484 ETPVEKPTETTT
+484 
-496 TTEAPT
+496 
-502 PENPVVEVKPTE
+502 

-653 EDGIVDKKDIPAY
+653 EDGIVDKKEIPAY

-672 KKDNGDVEHVYRQV
+672 KKENGDVEHVYRQI

-722 KKENGDVEHV
+722 KKPNGDVEHV
-732 YRKTITT
+732 YRKSITT

-744 NGKSLLPPE
+744 NGKQLSPPE

-762 PGYKFIETKKK
+762 PGYKFVETKKK

-789 TYVDEN
+789 TYVDES

-809 KEIPGYE
+809 KDIPGYE

-856 KDKKDIPGYKFVET
+856 KDKKDIPGYKFIET

-896 KELLPPEEGEKDKK
+896 KELLPPEEGEKEKK

-939 TYVDENGKE
+939 TYVDESGKE

-971 NKPNGDIEHVYKKKS
+971 DKPNGDVEHVYKKKS

-1019 KR
+1019 KK

>member
-65 TTTTKETRVA
+65 TTSTKETRVA

-80 FKKLQAE
+80 FERLKSE

-166 EDITPIKDGIY
+166 EDITPLKDGLY
-177 VRQDSELTAE
+177 VREDSEITAE
-187 DGSTIHTPLDY
+187 EGSTIHTPLDY

-369 AKYIGA
+369 AKYIDA

-424 ISMMAGLL
+424 ISIMAGLL

-457 KEIEVSLKEETTVEP
+457 KEIEVSLKEETTEAP

-537 TEAPK
+537 TEAPR

-596 GKQLLPPEKG
+596 GKQLSPPEKG

-653 EDGIVDKKDIPAY
+653 EDGIVDKKEIPAY

-672 KKDNGDVEHVYRQV
+672 KKENGDVEHVYRQI

-695 NGKVLLPPKEGIHE
+695 NGKVLLSPKEGIHE

-722 KKENGDVEHV
+722 KKPNGDVEHV
-732 YRKTITT
+732 YRKSITT

-744 NGKSLLPPE
+744 NGKQLSPPE

-789 TYVDEN
+789 TYVDES

-809 KEIPGYE
+809 KEIPGYT

-848 LLPPEEGE
+848 
-856 KDKKDIPGYKFVET
+856 
-870 KKKENGDIEHIYK
+870 
-883 KVSKITTYVDENG
+883 
-896 KELLPPEEGEKDKK
+896 LLPPEEGEKDKK

-966 FVRTV
+966 FVHTV

>member
-31 QPVLADET
+31 QPVLADES

-97 TIQRNVDADK
+97 IIQRNVDADK

-118 KVKDEEETIK
+118 KVKDEEEAIK

-166 EDITPIKDGIY
+166 DDITPLKDGLY
-177 VRQDSELTAE
+177 VRQDSEITAE
-187 DGSTIHTPLDY
+187 EGSTIHNPLDY

-230 DAHVEVVALSTYF
+230 DAHVELVALSTYF

-457 KEIEVSLKEETTVEP
+457 KEIEVTLKEETTEAP

-561 PETPVEVEKP
+561 PETPIEVEKP

-596 GKQLLPPEKG
+596 GKSLLPPEKG

-653 EDGIVDKKDIPAY
+653 EDGIVDKKEIPAY

-672 KKDNGDVEHVYRQV
+672 KKDNGDVEHVYRQI

-722 KKENGDVEHV
+722 KKPNGDVEHV
-732 YRKTITT
+732 YRKSITT

-762 PGYKFIETKKK
+762 PGYKFVETKKK

-789 TYVDEN
+789 TYVDES

-809 KEIPGYE
+809 KEIPGYT

-848 LLPPEEGE
+848 
-856 KDKKDIPGYKFVET
+856 
-870 KKKENGDIEHIYK
+870 
-883 KVSKITTYVDENG
+883 
-896 KELLPPEEGEKDKK
+896 LLPPEEGEKDKK

-1019 KR
+1019 KK

>member
-31 QPVLADET
+31 QPVLADES

-80 FKKLQAE
+80 FERLQSE

-166 EDITPIKDGIY
+166 EDITPLKDGLY
-177 VRQDSELTAE
+177 VREDSEITAE
-187 DGSTIHTPLDY
+187 EGSTIHKPLDY
-198 YRRTFLGEEGKS
+198 YGRTFLGEEGKS

-230 DAHVEVVALSTYF
+230 DAHVELVALSTYF
-243 SSADGFKKFLDS
+243 TSADGFKKFLDS

-272 GRGFTQSAVSLDK
+272 GWGYTQSGVSLDK
-285 ESGILYIYAFDAGGH
+285 KSGILYFYAFDAGGH

-349 TTGDI
+349 TTGDV
-354 RDTMGAG
+354 RDNMGEG

-369 AKYIGA
+369 ANYIGV
-375 DNDKSIPKGSGV
+375 DNDKSIPRGSGV
-387 FITIGGEFEYSH
+387 FITKGGEFEYSH
-399 FNASTGAN
+399 FNAAAGGN
-407 GFNLVEHTERR
+407 GTNLVEHTEKR
-418 NRSGKD
+418 NRLGKD
-424 ISMMAGLL
+424 ISMMAGLF

-472 TTTTTTTEAPKP
+472 TTTTTTTEAPRP

-502 PENPVVEVKPTE
+502 PENPVVEV
-514 TTTTTEAPKPETP
+514 
-527 VEKPTETTTT
+527 
-537 TEAPK
+537 
-542 PEEPV
+542 
-547 EKPTET
+547 KPTET

-653 EDGIVDKKDIPAY
+653 EDGIVDKKEIPAY

-672 KKDNGDVEHVYRQV
+672 KKENGDVEHVYRQV

-722 KKENGDVEHV
+722 KKPNGDVEHV
-732 YRKTITT
+732 YRKSITT

-744 NGKSLLPPE
+744 NGKQLSPPE

-762 PGYKFIETKKK
+762 PGYKFVETKKK

-816 FVETKKKENGDV
+816 YVRTDKKENGDV

-856 KDKKDIPGYKFVET
+856 KE
-870 KKKENGDIEHIYK
+870 
-883 KVSKITTYVDENG
+883 
-896 KELLPPEEGEKDKK
+896 KK

-971 NKPNGDIEHVYKKKS
+971 NKPNGDVEHVYKKKS

-1006 GLTGVGAYFSKKK
+1006 GLTGIGAYFSKKK

>member
-1 MKKKGD
+1 
-7 LHMSKK
+7 MSKK

-31 QPVLADET
+31 QPVLADEN

-60 GLGFT
+60 ELGFT

-80 FKKLQAE
+80 FERLKSE
-87 AKAELDALAS
+87 AKAELDTLAS

-166 EDITPIKDGIY
+166 EDITPLKDGLY
-177 VRQDSELTAE
+177 VRQDSEITAE
-187 DGSTIHTPLDY
+187 EGSTIHTPLDY

-457 KEIEVSLKEETTVEP
+457 KEIEVTLKEETTEAP

-561 PETPVEVEKP
+561 PETP
-571 TTTTEAPKPETPKP
+571 KP
-585 VEPIT
+585 VEPTT

-653 EDGIVDKKDIPAY
+653 EDGIVDKKEIPAY

-672 KKDNGDVEHVYRQV
+672 KKENGDVEHVYRQV

-722 KKENGDVEHV
+722 KKPNGDVEHV
-732 YRKTITT
+732 YRKSITT

-744 NGKSLLPPE
+744 NGKQLSPPE

-896 KELLPPEEGEKDKK
+896 KELL
-910 DIPGYEFVETKKKEN
+910 
-925 GDIEHVYKKVSKIT
+925 
-939 TYVDENGKE
+939 
-948 LLKPKE
+948 KPKE

-971 NKPNGDIEHVYKKKS
+971 NKPNGDVEHVYKKKS

-1019 KR
+1019 KK

>member
-1 MKKKGD
+1 
-7 LHMSKK
+7 MSKK

-60 GLGFT
+60 ELGFT

-80 FKKLQAE
+80 FERLKSE
-87 AKAELDALAS
+87 AKAELDILAS

-166 EDITPIKDGIY
+166 EDITPLKDGLY
-177 VRQDSELTAE
+177 VRQDSEITAE
-187 DGSTIHTPLDY
+187 EGSTIHKPLDY
-198 YRRTFLGEEGKS
+198 LGRTFLGVEGKS

-230 DAHVEVVALSTYF
+230 DAHVELVALSTYF
-243 SSADGFKKFLDS
+243 SSTDGFKKFLDS
-255 KGSAGVTLDDY
+255 KGSVGVQLDE
-266 NTNVTS
+266 NRNVTS
-272 GRGFTQSAVSLDK
+272 GRGFTQSSVSLDK
-285 ESGILYIYAFDAGGH
+285 ESGILYFYAFDAGGH
-300 TYKITYKTEDGVTI
+300 TYKITYKTEDGTTI

-321 NVDIDYGQGIAV
+321 NVDIDYGQGNAV

-349 TTGDI
+349 TSGDI

-375 DNDKSIPKGSGV
+375 DNDKSIPKGSGI

-407 GFNLVEHTERR
+407 GFNLVEHTDKR
-418 NRSGKD
+418 NRMGED
-424 ISMMAGLL
+424 WSMMAGIL

-561 PETPVEVEKP
+561 PETPIEVEKP
-571 TTTTEAPKPETPKP
+571 TTTTEAPKP

-628 TEHVYKKVSN
+628 TEHVYKKISN
-638 ITTYVDESGKELLPK
+638 ITTYVDENGKELLPK

-672 KKDNGDVEHVYRQV
+672 KKENGDVEHVYRQV

-722 KKENGDVEHV
+722 KKPNGDVEHV
-732 YRKTITT
+732 YRKSITT

-744 NGKSLLPPE
+744 NGKQLLPPE

-762 PGYKFIETKKK
+762 PGYKFVETKKK

-809 KEIPGYE
+809 KDIPGYE
-816 FVETKKKENGDV
+816 YVRTDKKENGDV
-828 EHVYK
+828 
-833 KVSKITTYVDENGKS
+833 
-848 LLPPEEGE
+848 
-856 KDKKDIPGYKFVET
+856 
-870 KKKENGDIEHIYK
+870 
-883 KVSKITTYVDENG
+883 
-896 KELLPPEEGEKDKK
+896 
-910 DIPGYEFVETKKKEN
+910 
-925 GDIEHVYKKVSKIT
+925 EHVYKKVSKIT

-971 NKPNGDIEHVYKKKS
+971 NKPNGDVEHVYKKKS

>member
-31 QPVLADET
+31 QPVLADES

-80 FKKLQAE
+80 FERLKSE

-97 TIQRNVDADK
+97 TIKNNVDADK

-118 KVKDEEETIK
+118 KVKDEEEAIK

-166 EDITPIKDGIY
+166 EDITPLKDGLY
-177 VRQDSELTAE
+177 VRQDSEITAE
-187 DGSTIHTPLDY
+187 EGSTIHTPLDY

-457 KEIEVSLKEETTVEP
+457 KEIEVTLKEETTEAP

-527 VEKPTETTTT
+527 IEKPTETTTT

-561 PETPVEVEKP
+561 PETPIEVEKP

-653 EDGIVDKKDIPAY
+653 EDGIVDKKEIPAY

-672 KKDNGDVEHVYRQV
+672 KKENGDVEHVYRQV

-722 KKENGDVEHV
+722 KKPNGDVEHL
-732 YRKTITT
+732 YRKSITT

-744 NGKSLLPPE
+744 NGKQLSPPE

-762 PGYKFIETKKK
+762 PGYK
-773 ENGDT
+773 
-778 EHVYK
+778 
-783 KNSNIT
+783 
-789 TYVDEN
+789 
-795 GKELLPKEDGIVDK
+795 
-809 KEIPGYE
+809 

-856 KDKKDIPGYKFVET
+856 KDKKDIPGYKFIET
-870 KKKENGDIEHIYK
+870 KTKENGDIEHIYK

-1019 KR
+1019 KK